1 MFYEKATFRLN
12 SYLYKFTDISPNHR
26 LELFDKLVA
35 LIMNYSADVWGFGKA
50 DKIETVHLQFCK
62 RLPGVKRI
70 PQNDFVYVELGQT
83 SFQTKR
89 YLTIIKY
96 WLKIVLG
103 PENRLIK
110 TIYKMMLNDMES
122 MPHKENWAKLVKQL
136 LGCIGFN
143 EVWVAQ
149 TVGDANIFLS
159 LVKQRLHDNFI
170 QIWNSRLRESSRAS
184 FYSGICCFHYK
195 HYLYFVSVKKYV
207 YSVSIFRPLGLCQ
220 ETNNWIYVVSYISI
234 V

>member
-1 MFYEKATFRLN
+1 
-12 SYLYKFTDISPNHR
+12 
-26 LELFDKLVA
+26 
-35 LIMNYSADVWGFGKA
+35 
-50 DKIETVHLQFCK
+50 
-62 RLPGVKRI
+62 
-70 PQNDFVYVELGQT
+70 
-83 SFQTKR
+83 
-89 YLTIIKY
+89 
-96 WLKIVLG
+96 
-103 PENRLIK
+103 
-110 TIYKMMLNDMES
+110 MMLNMES

-136 LGCIGFN
+136 LGCLGFN

-170 QIWNSRLRESSRAS
+170 QIWNSRLRESSRAPI
-184 FYSGICCFHYK
+184 YSGICCFRYK
-195 HYLYFVSVKKYV
+195 HYLNFVKVKKYV